1 MSDKDETGPVKD
13 DELDT
18 AQGGSFLGSV
28 GEFAKVAGQEYGH
41 YMSKASGFA
50 LDAVG
55 GTRDIK
61 MRETLPN
68 FVDGLT
74 GRK

>member
-1 MSDKDETGPVKD
+1 MSDKNETGPVKD
-13 DELDT
+13 DELEA

-28 GEFAKVAGQEYGH
+28 GDFAKVAGQEYCH
-41 YMSKASGFA
+41 YLSTASSYA
-50 LDAVG
+50 LTVGVREPKFRDA
-55 GTRDIK
+55 
-61 MRETLPN
+61 LPN